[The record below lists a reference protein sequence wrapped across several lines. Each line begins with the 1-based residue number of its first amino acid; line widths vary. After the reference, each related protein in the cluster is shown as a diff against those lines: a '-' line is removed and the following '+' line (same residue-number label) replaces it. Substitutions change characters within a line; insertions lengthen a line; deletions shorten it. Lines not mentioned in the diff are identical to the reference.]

1 MAAHQGFVRY
11 PHQIEVPGNAL
22 WIIVLLAIAASRP
35 PGAASSGPPLACHWT
50 SAHTHRRVGPPAS
63 PPPSAPPSPMPLP
76 PPPPAHLAAPPS
88 PGAMRRASTR
98 APS

>member
-1 MAAHQGFVRY
+1 MAAHHAFVRY

-50 SAHTHRRVGPPAS
+50 SAHTHRRLGRLAVPQSSATSSTSSS
-63 PPPSAPPSPMPLP
+63 PRPDSPNWTAPPDRGVI
-76 PPPPAHLAAPPS
+76 AGALAEP
-88 PGAMRRASTR
+88 
-98 APS
+98 